1 MTLSEKVKEM
11 EGVFEFDPKIQHHF
25 SSGVYAKQMVLPK
38 DYFVISH
45 SHNFDHLSILAS
57 GSVIVRTDESEQQY
71 DGPACLTIKA
81 NTHHEIT
88 ALTDSVWFCVH
99 ATEETDE
106 SKVDEVLIS
115 HA

>member
-1 MTLSEKVKEM
+1 MTLAEKAKSL
-11 EGVFEFDPKIQHHF
+11 EGVFQFDPQIKHHF

-38 DYFVISH
+38 DFFVISH
-45 SHNFDHLSILAS
+45 KHNFDHLSILAS
-57 GSVIVRTDESEQQY
+57 GTVIVKTDDSEQEY
-71 DGPACLTIKA
+71 TGPACLTIKA